1 MWISIEG
8 VGVKC
13 LTWVSIFDVGV
24 SVGYGCRYSILVIS
38 MFGVGVSVRYGFQYS
53 IFGAGG
59 SVGYGYRY
67 SVLVL
72 VSHMDFH
79 IRCWC

>member
-24 SVGYGCRYSILVIS
+24 SVGYVSRYCL
-38 MFGVGVSVRYGFQYS
+38 
-53 IFGAGG
+53 
-59 SVGYGYRY
+59 
-67 SVLVL
+67 LVL
-72 VSHMDFH
+72 VSDVDVD
-79 IRCWC
+79 ILCWCYCRIWISIFDVC